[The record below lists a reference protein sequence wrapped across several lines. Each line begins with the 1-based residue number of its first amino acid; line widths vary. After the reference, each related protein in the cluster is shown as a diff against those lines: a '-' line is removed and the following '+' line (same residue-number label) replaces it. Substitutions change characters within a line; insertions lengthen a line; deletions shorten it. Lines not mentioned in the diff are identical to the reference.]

1 MVKQLICLL
10 LLMGSVAAQVRAE
23 QGCPYP
29 LMIKHVD
36 DHFEVEDKRVLWQS
50 QKVESRDFI
59 DRFIGAVFTPGK
71 GPERQSGYMEKCV
84 YRSGKGD
91 VVALRPSPLGAPTSM
106 SLTDTLHWRLATDS
120 FGQPVYLCQDRQ
132 PDNCAF
138 EVTNKK
144 R

>member
-1 MVKQLICLL
+1 MFKQLMCLL
-10 LLMGSVAAQVRAE
+10 LLMISVAAQARAE

-36 DHFEVEDKRVLWQS
+36 EHFEVVDKNVLWQS

-59 DRFIGAVFTPGK
+59 DLFIGAVFTPSK
-71 GPERQSGYMEKCV
+71 GQERQSGYMDRCV

-91 VVALRPSPLGAPTSM
+91 VVTLRPSPLGMPTSM
-106 SLTDTLHWRLATDS
+106 SLTDTLYWRLDTDL
-120 FGQPVYLCQDRQ
+120 FGLPVYLCEERQ

-138 EVTNKK
+138 KVTGKK
-144 R
+144 P